1 MRQTKRYY
9 CKVCQP
15 STGCRQ
21 EWLTGSQMRKAK
33 QLGHEVRQVGF
44 ACPEWE
50 EERRYLDDPS
60 RPPISLDDVLDVMLA
75 LRAPDM
81 GTLSG

>member
-15 STGCRQ
+15 SAGCWQ
-21 EWLTGSQMRKAK
+21 EWLTASQMRQTKK
-33 QLGHEVRQVGF
+33 LGHEVRQVGF
-44 ACPEWE
+44 TCPEWE

-60 RPPISLDDVLDVMLA
+60 RPLISPDDVLDVMLA
-75 LRAPDM
+75 L
-81 GTLSG
+81 GVGG